1 MSYSDFTLE
10 TVKKKLYLNISSRE
24 NIFSQVAPLPVSE
37 YLQET
42 LAYNVPFALAS
53 NTEKSRS
60 EMIITPILLELTK
73 KLNNQISLF
82 SGVEFNIEP
91 NQGLSGNCDFII
103 SRSPELLFINI
114 PVIIIV
120 EAKKENIKAGL
131 GQCIAEMYAAKLFNE
146 REENEITEIYGVV
159 TTGEIW
165 KFLKLSGEMV
175 QIDLAEYF
183 LNDVNKILGILASSI
198 VKEYIN
204 EYNGASA

>member
-10 TVKKKLYLNISSRE
+10 TVKKNLHLNISSRE
-24 NIFSQVAPLPVSE
+24 DIFSEVAPLPVSE

-73 KLNNQISLF
+73 KFVNQISLF

-91 NQGLSGNCDFII
+91 SQGLNGNCDFLI
-103 SRSPELLFINI
+103 SRSPEFLLINT
-114 PVIIIV
+114 PVIIVV
-120 EAKKENIKAGL
+120 EAKKENIKGGL
-131 GQCIAEMYAAKLFNE
+131 GQCIAEMYAARLFNE
-146 REENEITEIYGVV
+146 REENQVTEIYGVV

-165 KFLKLSGEMV
+165 KFLRLSGELV

-183 LNDVNKILGILASSI
+183 LNDVNKILGILASG
-198 VKEYIN
+198 VQ
-204 EYNGASA
+204 

>member
-1 MSYSDFTLE
+1 MSYRDFTLE
-10 TVKKKLYLNISSRE
+10 TVKKNLHLNISSRE
-24 NIFSQVAPLPVSE
+24 DIFSEVAPLPVSE

-73 KLNNQISLF
+73 KFANQISLF

-91 NQGLSGNCDFII
+91 SQGLNGNCDFLI
-103 SRSPELLFINI
+103 SLSPEFLLINT
-114 PVIIIV
+114 PVIMVV
-120 EAKKENIKAGL
+120 EAKKENIKGGL
-131 GQCIAEMYAAKLFNE
+131 GECIAEMYAARLFNE
-146 REENEITEIYGVV
+146 REGNEITEIYGVV

-165 KFLKLSGEMV
+165 KFLRLSGELV

-183 LNDVNKILGILASSI
+183 LNDVNKILGILASG
-198 VKEYIN
+198 VK
-204 EYNGASA
+204 

>member
-1 MSYSDFTLE
+1 MSYRDFTLE
-10 TVKKKLYLNISSRE
+10 TVKKNLHLNISSRE
-24 NIFSQVAPLPVSE
+24 DIFSEVAPLPVSE

-73 KLNNQISLF
+73 KFANQISLF

-91 NQGLSGNCDFII
+91 SQGLNGNCDFLI
-103 SRSPELLFINI
+103 SLSPEFLLINT
-114 PVIIIV
+114 PVIMVV
-120 EAKKENIKAGL
+120 EAKKENIKGGL
-131 GQCIAEMYAAKLFNE
+131 GECIAQMYAARLFNE
-146 REENEITEIYGVV
+146 REGNEITEIYGVV

-165 KFLKLSGEMV
+165 KFLRLSRELV

-183 LNDVNKILGILASSI
+183 LNNVNKILGILASG
-198 VKEYIN
+198 VK
-204 EYNGASA
+204 

>member
-10 TVKKKLYLNISSRE
+10 NVNKSLHLSISSRE
-24 NIFSQVAPLPVSE
+24 DIFSGVAPLPVSE

-73 KLNNQISLF
+73 KFINQISLF

-91 NQGLSGNCDFII
+91 SQGLNGNCDFLI
-103 SRSPELLFINI
+103 SRSPEFLLINA
-114 PVIIIV
+114 PVIIVV
-120 EAKKENIKAGL
+120 EAKKENIKGGL
-131 GQCIAEMYAAKLFNE
+131 GQCIAEMYAARLFNE
-146 REENEITEIYGVV
+146 REENQVTEIYGVV

-165 KFLKLSGEMV
+165 KFLRLSGEVV

-183 LNDVNKILGILASSI
+183 LNDVNKILGILARG
-198 VKEYIN
+198 VK
-204 EYNGASA
+204 

>member
-1 MSYSDFTLE
+1 MSYRDFTLE
-10 TVKKKLYLNISSRE
+10 TVKKNLHLNISSRE
-24 NIFSQVAPLPVSE
+24 DIFSEVAPLPVSE

-73 KLNNQISLF
+73 KFVNQISLF

-91 NQGLSGNCDFII
+91 SQGLNGNCDFLI
-103 SRSPELLFINI
+103 SRSPEFLLINA
-114 PVIIIV
+114 PVIIVV
-120 EAKKENIKAGL
+120 EAKKENIKGGL
-131 GQCIAEMYAAKLFNE
+131 GQCIAEMYAARLFNE
-146 REENEITEIYGVV
+146 REENQVTEIYGVV

-165 KFLKLSGEMV
+165 KFLRLSGELV

-183 LNDVNKILGILASSI
+183 LNDVNKILGILASG
-198 VKEYIN
+198 VQ
-204 EYNGASA
+204 

>member
-10 TVKKKLYLNISSRE
+10 TVKKTLNLDISSRE
-24 NIFSQVAPLPVSE
+24 NIFTQIAPLPASDN
-37 YLQET
+37 LQET

-60 EMIITPILLELTK
+60 EMIIAPILLELTK
-73 KLNNQISLF
+73 KFAQEISLF

-91 NQGLSGNCDFII
+91 SQGLSGSCDFLI
-103 SRSPELLFINI
+103 SRSPEILLINA
-114 PVIIIV
+114 PVIMIV
-120 EAKKENIKAGL
+120 EAKKENIKGGL

-146 REENEITEIYGVV
+146 REGNEITEIYGVV

-165 KFLKLSGEMV
+165 KFLKLSGERA

-183 LNDVNKILGILASSI
+183 LNDVNKILGILATGEKS
-198 VKEYIN
+198 
-204 EYNGASA
+204 

>member
-10 TVKKKLYLNISSRE
+10 NVKKNLHLNISSRD
-24 NIFSQVAPLPVSE
+24 NIFSEVAPLPVSE

-42 LAYNVPFALAS
+42 LAYNVPVALAS

-73 KLNNQISLF
+73 KFANQISLF

-91 NQGLSGNCDFII
+91 SQGLNGNCDFLI
-103 SRSPELLFINI
+103 SRSPEFLLINT

-120 EAKKENIKAGL
+120 EAKKENIKGGL
-131 GQCIAEMYAAKLFNE
+131 GQCIAEMYAARLFNE
-146 REENEITEIYGVV
+146 REENQITEIYGVV

-165 KFLKLSGEMV
+165 KFLRLSGELV

-183 LNDVNKILGILASSI
+183 LNDVNKILGILSSG
-198 VKEYIN
+198 VK
-204 EYNGASA
+204 

>member
-10 TVKKKLYLNISSRE
+10 NVKKNLHLNISSRD
-24 NIFSQVAPLPVSE
+24 NIFSEVAPLPVSE

-42 LAYNVPFALAS
+42 LAYNVPIALAS

-73 KLNNQISLF
+73 KFANQISLF

-91 NQGLSGNCDFII
+91 SQGLNGNCDFLI
-103 SRSPELLFINI
+103 SRSPEFLLINT

-120 EAKKENIKAGL
+120 EAKKENIKGGL
-131 GQCIAEMYAAKLFNE
+131 GQCIAEMYAARLFNE
-146 REENEITEIYGVV
+146 REENQITEIYGVV

-165 KFLKLSGEMV
+165 KFLRLSGELV

-183 LNDVNKILGILASSI
+183 LNDVNKILGILSSG
-198 VKEYIN
+198 VK
-204 EYNGASA
+204 

>member
-10 TVKKKLYLNISSRE
+10 NVNKSLHLSISSRE
-24 NIFSQVAPLPVSE
+24 DIFSQVAPLPVSE

-73 KLNNQISLF
+73 KFVNRISLF

-91 NQGLSGNCDFII
+91 SQGLNGNCDFLI
-103 SRSPELLFINI
+103 SRSPEFLLINT
-114 PVIIIV
+114 PVIIVV
-120 EAKKENIKAGL
+120 EANKENIKGGL
-131 GQCIAEMYAAKLFNE
+131 GQCIAEMYAARLFNE
-146 REENEITEIYGVV
+146 REENQVTEIYGVV

-165 KFLKLSGEMV
+165 KFLRLSGEVV

-183 LNDVNKILGILASSI
+183 LNDVNKILGILASG
-198 VKEYIN
+198 VK
-204 EYNGASA
+204 

>member
-10 TVKKKLYLNISSRE
+10 TVKKNLHLNISSRD
-24 NIFSQVAPLPVSE
+24 NIFSEVAPLPVSE

-42 LAYNVPFALAS
+42 LAYNVPVALAS

-73 KLNNQISLF
+73 KFANQISLF

-91 NQGLSGNCDFII
+91 SQGLNGNCDFLI
-103 SRSPELLFINI
+103 SRSPEFLLINA
-114 PVIIIV
+114 PVIIVV
-120 EAKKENIKAGL
+120 EAKKENIKGGL
-131 GQCIAEMYAAKLFNE
+131 GQCIAEMYAARLFNE
-146 REENEITEIYGVV
+146 REENQVTEIYGVV

-165 KFLKLSGEMV
+165 KFLRLSGEVV

-183 LNDVNKILGILASSI
+183 LNDVNKILGILASG
-198 VKEYIN
+198 VK
-204 EYNGASA
+204 

>member
-10 TVKKKLYLNISSRE
+10 NVKKNLHLNISSRD
-24 NIFSQVAPLPVSE
+24 NIFSEVAPLPVSE

-42 LAYNVPFALAS
+42 LAYNVPVALAS

-73 KLNNQISLF
+73 KFANQISLF

-91 NQGLSGNCDFII
+91 SQGLNGNCDFLI
-103 SRSPELLFINI
+103 SRSPEFLLINT

-120 EAKKENIKAGL
+120 EAKKENIKGGL
-131 GQCIAEMYAAKLFNE
+131 GQCIAEMYAARLFNE
-146 REENEITEIYGVV
+146 REENQITEIYGVV

-165 KFLKLSGEMV
+165 KFLRLSGELV

-183 LNDVNKILGILASSI
+183 LNDLNKILGILSSG
-198 VKEYIN
+198 VK
-204 EYNGASA
+204 

>member
-10 TVKKKLYLNISSRE
+10 TVKKTLNLDISSRE
-24 NIFSQVAPLPVSE
+24 NIFPQIAPLPASE

-60 EMIITPILLELTK
+60 EMIIAPILLELTK
-73 KLNNQISLF
+73 KFAQEISLF

-91 NQGLSGNCDFII
+91 SQGLSGSCDFLI
-103 SRSPELLFINI
+103 SRSPEILLINA
-114 PVIIIV
+114 PVIVIV
-120 EAKKENIKAGL
+120 EAKKENIKGGL

-146 REENEITEIYGVV
+146 REGNEITEIYGVV

-165 KFLKLSGEMV
+165 KFLKLSGERA

-183 LNDVNKILGILASSI
+183 LNDVNKILGILATG
-198 VKEYIN
+198 VK
-204 EYNGASA
+204 S

>member
-10 TVKKKLYLNISSRE
+10 TVKKTLNLTISTRE
-24 NIFSQVAPLPVSE
+24 DIFLQVAPLPASE
-37 YLQET
+37 YLEET

-73 KLNNQISLF
+73 KLLNQISLF

-91 NQGLSGNCDFII
+91 SQGLSGTCDFLI
-103 SRSPELLFINI
+103 SRSSEFLLINA

-146 REENEITEIYGVV
+146 REGNEITEIYGVV

-165 KFLKLSGEMV
+165 KFLKLSGERV

-183 LNDVNKILGILASSI
+183 LNDVNKILGILASG
-198 VKEYIN
+198 VK
-204 EYNGASA
+204 

>member
-10 TVKKKLYLNISSRE
+10 TVKKTLNLTISTRE
-24 NIFSQVAPLPVSE
+24 DIFLQVAPLPASE

-73 KLNNQISLF
+73 KLLNQISLF

-91 NQGLSGNCDFII
+91 SQGLSGTCDFLI
-103 SRSPELLFINI
+103 SRSPEFLLINA
-114 PVIIIV
+114 PVIIIL

-146 REENEITEIYGVV
+146 REENEITEIYGAV

-165 KFLKLSGEMV
+165 KFLKLSGERV
-175 QIDLAEYF
+175 QVDLAEYF
-183 LNDVNKILGILASSI
+183 LNDVNKILGILA
-198 VKEYIN
+198 
-204 EYNGASA
+204 NGVN

>member
-10 TVKKKLYLNISSRE
+10 NVNKSLHLSISSRE
-24 NIFSQVAPLPVSE
+24 DIFSEVAPLPVSE

-73 KLNNQISLF
+73 KFINQISLF

-91 NQGLSGNCDFII
+91 SQGLNGNCDFLI
-103 SRSPELLFINI
+103 SRSPEFLLINA
-114 PVIIIV
+114 PVIIVV
-120 EAKKENIKAGL
+120 EANKENIKGGL
-131 GQCIAEMYAAKLFNE
+131 GQCIAEMYAARLFNE
-146 REENEITEIYGVV
+146 REENQVTEIYGVV

-165 KFLKLSGEMV
+165 KFLRLSGEVV

-183 LNDVNKILGILASSI
+183 LNDVNKILGILASG
-198 VKEYIN
+198 VK
-204 EYNGASA
+204 

>member
-1 MSYSDFTLE
+1 MSYRDFTLE
-10 TVKKKLYLNISSRE
+10 TVKKNLHLNISSRE
-24 NIFSQVAPLPVSE
+24 DIFSEVAPLPVSE

-73 KLNNQISLF
+73 KFANQISLF

-91 NQGLSGNCDFII
+91 SQGLNGNCDFLI
-103 SRSPELLFINI
+103 SRSPEFLLINA
-114 PVIIIV
+114 PVIIVV
-120 EAKKENIKAGL
+120 EAKKENIKGGL
-131 GQCIAEMYAAKLFNE
+131 GQCIAEMYAARLFNE
-146 REENEITEIYGVV
+146 REENQVTEIYGVV

-165 KFLKLSGEMV
+165 KFLRLSGELV

-183 LNDVNKILGILASSI
+183 LNDVNKILGILANG
-198 VKEYIN
+198 VK
-204 EYNGASA
+204 

>member
-1 MSYSDFTLE
+1 MSYRDFTLE
-10 TVKKKLYLNISSRE
+10 TVKKNLHLNISSRE
-24 NIFSQVAPLPVSE
+24 DIFSKVAPLPVSE

-73 KLNNQISLF
+73 KFVNQISLF

-91 NQGLSGNCDFII
+91 SQGLNGNCDFLI
-103 SRSPELLFINI
+103 SRSPEFLLINT
-114 PVIIIV
+114 PVIIVV
-120 EAKKENIKAGL
+120 EAKKENIKGGL
-131 GQCIAEMYAAKLFNE
+131 GQCIAEMYAARLFNE
-146 REENEITEIYGVV
+146 REENQVTEIYGVV

-165 KFLKLSGEMV
+165 KFLRLSGELV

-183 LNDVNKILGILASSI
+183 LNDVNKILGILANG
-198 VKEYIN
+198 VK
-204 EYNGASA
+204 

>member
-10 TVKKKLYLNISSRE
+10 TVKKNLHLNISSRD
-24 NIFSQVAPLPVSE
+24 NIFSEVAPLPVSE

-73 KLNNQISLF
+73 KFANQISLF

-91 NQGLSGNCDFII
+91 SQGLNGNCDFLI
-103 SRSPELLFINI
+103 SRSPEFLLINT

-120 EAKKENIKAGL
+120 EAKKENIKGGL
-131 GQCIAEMYAAKLFNE
+131 GQCIAEMYAARLFNE
-146 REENEITEIYGVV
+146 REENQITEIYGVV

-165 KFLKLSGEMV
+165 KFLRLSGELV

-183 LNDVNKILGILASSI
+183 LNDVNKILGILSSG
-198 VKEYIN
+198 VK
-204 EYNGASA
+204 

>member
-10 TVKKKLYLNISSRE
+10 TVKKNLHLNISSRE
-24 NIFSQVAPLPVSE
+24 DIFSEVAPLPVSE

-73 KLNNQISLF
+73 KFVNQISLF

-91 NQGLSGNCDFII
+91 SQGLNGNCDFLI
-103 SRSPELLFINI
+103 SRSPEFLLINA
-114 PVIIIV
+114 PVIIVV
-120 EAKKENIKAGL
+120 EAKKENIKGGL
-131 GQCIAEMYAAKLFNE
+131 GQCIAEMYAARLFNE
-146 REENEITEIYGVV
+146 REENQVTEIYGVV

-165 KFLKLSGEMV
+165 KFLRLSGELV

-183 LNDVNKILGILASSI
+183 LNDVNKILGILASG
-198 VKEYIN
+198 VQ
-204 EYNGASA
+204 

>member
-10 TVKKKLYLNISSRE
+10 NVNKSLHLSISSRE
-24 NIFSQVAPLPVSE
+24 DIFSEVAPLPVSE

-73 KLNNQISLF
+73 KFINQISLF

-91 NQGLSGNCDFII
+91 SQGLNGNCDFLI
-103 SRSPELLFINI
+103 SRSPEFLLINA
-114 PVIIIV
+114 PVIIVV
-120 EAKKENIKAGL
+120 EAKKENIKGGL
-131 GQCIAEMYAAKLFNE
+131 GQCIAEMYAARLFNE
-146 REENEITEIYGVV
+146 REENQVTEIYGVV

-165 KFLKLSGEMV
+165 KFLRLSGEVV

-183 LNDVNKILGILASSI
+183 LNDVNKILGILASG
-198 VKEYIN
+198 VK
-204 EYNGASA
+204 

>member
-10 TVKKKLYLNISSRE
+10 TVKKNLHLNISSRE
-24 NIFSQVAPLPVSE
+24 DIFSEVAPLPVSE

-73 KLNNQISLF
+73 KFVNQISLF

-91 NQGLSGNCDFII
+91 SQGLNGNCDFLI
-103 SRSPELLFINI
+103 SRSPEFLLINT

-120 EAKKENIKAGL
+120 EAKKENIKGGL
-131 GQCIAEMYAAKLFNE
+131 GQCIAEMYAARLFNE
-146 REENEITEIYGVV
+146 REENQVTEIYGVV

-165 KFLKLSGEMV
+165 KFLRLSGELV

-183 LNDVNKILGILASSI
+183 LNDVNKILGILANG
-198 VKEYIN
+198 VK
-204 EYNGASA
+204 

>member
-10 TVKKKLYLNISSRE
+10 TVKKNLHLNISSRD
-24 NIFSQVAPLPVSE
+24 NIFSEVAPLPVSE

-60 EMIITPILLELTK
+60 EMIIAPILLELTK
-73 KLNNQISLF
+73 KLTNQISLF

-91 NQGLSGNCDFII
+91 SQGLNGNCDFLI
-103 SRSPELLFINI
+103 SRSPEFLLINA

-120 EAKKENIKAGL
+120 EAKKENIKGGL
-131 GQCIAEMYAAKLFNE
+131 GQCIAEMYAARLFNE
-146 REENEITEIYGVV
+146 REGNEITEIYGVV

-165 KFLKLSGEMV
+165 KFLKLSGELV

-183 LNDVNKILGILASSI
+183 LNDVNKILGILASG
-198 VKEYIN
+198 VK
-204 EYNGASA
+204 

>member
-10 TVKKKLYLNISSRE
+10 TVKKNLHLNISSRD
-24 NIFSQVAPLPVSE
+24 NIFSEVAPLPVSE

-73 KLNNQISLF
+73 KLTNQISLF

-91 NQGLSGNCDFII
+91 SQGLNGNCDFLI
-103 SRSPELLFINI
+103 SRSPEFLLINV

-120 EAKKENIKAGL
+120 EAKKENIKGGL
-131 GQCIAEMYAAKLFNE
+131 GQCIAEMYAARLFNE
-146 REENEITEIYGVV
+146 REGNEITEIYGVV

-165 KFLKLSGEMV
+165 KFLKLSGELV

-183 LNDVNKILGILASSI
+183 LNDVNKILGILASG
-198 VKEYIN
+198 VK
-204 EYNGASA
+204 

>member
-1 MSYSDFTLE
+1 MSYIDFTLE
-10 TVKKKLYLNISSRE
+10 TVKKNLHLSISSRE
-24 NIFSQVAPLPVSE
+24 DIFSEVAPLPVSE

-73 KLNNQISLF
+73 KFINQISLF

-91 NQGLSGNCDFII
+91 SQGLNGNCDFLI
-103 SRSPELLFINI
+103 SRSPEFLLINA
-114 PVIIIV
+114 PVIIVV
-120 EAKKENIKAGL
+120 EAKKENIKGGL
-131 GQCIAEMYAAKLFNE
+131 GQCIAEMYAARLFNE
-146 REENEITEIYGVV
+146 REENQVTEIYGVV

-165 KFLKLSGEMV
+165 KFLRLSGEVV

-183 LNDVNKILGILASSI
+183 LNDVNKILGILARG
-198 VKEYIN
+198 VK
-204 EYNGASA
+204 

>member
-10 TVKKKLYLNISSRE
+10 TVKKNLHLNISSRE
-24 NIFSQVAPLPVSE
+24 DIFSEVAPLPVSE

-73 KLNNQISLF
+73 KFVNQISLF

-91 NQGLSGNCDFII
+91 SQGLNGNCDFLI
-103 SRSPELLFINI
+103 SRSPEFLLINT
-114 PVIIIV
+114 PVMIVV
-120 EAKKENIKAGL
+120 EAKKENIKGGL
-131 GQCIAEMYAAKLFNE
+131 GQCIAEMYAVRLFNE
-146 REENEITEIYGVV
+146 REENQVTEIYGVV

-165 KFLKLSGEMV
+165 KFLRLSGELV

-183 LNDVNKILGILASSI
+183 LNDVNKILGILASG
-198 VKEYIN
+198 VK
-204 EYNGASA
+204 

>member
-10 TVKKKLYLNISSRE
+10 AVKKNLNLKIYTRDK
-24 NIFSQVAPLPVSE
+24 IFDEVAPLPISD
-37 YLQET
+37 YLQEA
-42 LAYNVPFALAS
+42 LAYNLPFALAS

-73 KLNNQISLF
+73 NKNQEISLF
-82 SGVEFNIEP
+82 SGVEFNVDSS
-91 NQGLSGNCDFII
+91 QGLTGNCDFII
-103 SRSPELLFINI
+103 SRSPEFLLINA
-114 PVIIIV
+114 PVILVV
-120 EAKKENIKAGL
+120 EAKKENIKGGL

-165 KFLKLSGEMV
+165 KFLKLSGERV

-183 LNDVNKILGILASSI
+183 LNDVGKIMGILTSA
-198 VKEYIN
+198 VK
-204 EYNGASA
+204 

>member
-10 TVKKKLYLNISSRE
+10 TVKKTLNLNISTRE
-24 NIFSQVAPLPVSE
+24 NIFPEVAPLPVSE

-73 KLNNQISLF
+73 KFPHQTSLF

-91 NQGLSGNCDFII
+91 SQGLTGNCDFLI
-103 SRSPELLFINI
+103 SRSPEFLLINT
-114 PVIIIV
+114 PVIVIV
-120 EAKKENIKAGL
+120 EAKKENIKGGL
-131 GQCIAEMYAAKLFNE
+131 GQCIAEMYAATLFNQ
-146 REENEITEIYGVV
+146 REGNEITEIYGVV

-165 KFLKLSGEMV
+165 KFLKLSGERV
-175 QIDLAEYF
+175 QVDLAEYF
-183 LNDVNKILGILASSI
+183 LNDVSKILGILAI
-198 VKEYIN
+198 AVQ
-204 EYNGASA
+204 

>member
-10 TVKKKLYLNISSRE
+10 NVNKSLHLSISSRE
-24 NIFSQVAPLPVSE
+24 DIFSEVAPLPVSE

-73 KLNNQISLF
+73 KFINQISLF

-91 NQGLSGNCDFII
+91 SQGLNGNCDFLI
-103 SRSPELLFINI
+103 SRSPEFLLINA
-114 PVIIIV
+114 PVIIVV
-120 EAKKENIKAGL
+120 EAKKENIKGGL
-131 GQCIAEMYAAKLFNE
+131 GQCIAEMYAARLFNE
-146 REENEITEIYGVV
+146 REENQVTEIYGVV

-165 KFLKLSGEMV
+165 KFLRLSGEVV

-183 LNDVNKILGILASSI
+183 LNDVNKILGILARG
-198 VKEYIN
+198 VK
-204 EYNGASA
+204 

>member
-10 TVKKKLYLNISSRE
+10 TVKKSLHLNISSRDD
-24 NIFSQVAPLPVSE
+24 IFSEVAPLLVSE

-73 KLNNQISLF
+73 IFANQISLF

-91 NQGLSGNCDFII
+91 SQGLSGNCDFLI
-103 SRSPELLFINI
+103 SLSPEFLLINA
-114 PVIIIV
+114 PVIMIV
-120 EAKKENIKAGL
+120 EAKKENIKGGL
-131 GQCIAEMYAAKLFNE
+131 GQCIAEMYAARLFNE
-146 REENEITEIYGVV
+146 REGNEITEIYGVV

-165 KFLKLSGEMV
+165 KFLKLSGEWV

-183 LNDVNKILGILASSI
+183 LNDVNKILGILSSG
-198 VKEYIN
+198 VQ
-204 EYNGASA
+204 

>member
-1 MSYSDFTLE
+1 MSYRDFTLE
-10 TVKKKLYLNISSRE
+10 TVKKNLHLNISSRE
-24 NIFSQVAPLPVSE
+24 DIFSKVAPLPVSE

-73 KLNNQISLF
+73 KFVNQISLF

-91 NQGLSGNCDFII
+91 SQGLNGNCDFLI
-103 SRSPELLFINI
+103 SRSPEFLLINT
-114 PVIIIV
+114 PVIIVV
-120 EAKKENIKAGL
+120 EAKKENIKGGL
-131 GQCIAEMYAAKLFNE
+131 GQCIAEMYAARLFNE
-146 REENEITEIYGVV
+146 REENQVTEIYGVV

-165 KFLKLSGEMV
+165 KFLRLSGELV

-183 LNDVNKILGILASSI
+183 LNDVNKILGILASG
-198 VKEYIN
+198 VK
-204 EYNGASA
+204 